1 MRSPGALQRVC
12 ASSGRRIRH
21 AAACRRRRVA
31 CHPPPAR
38 PVPLGTAHRRPRRPL
53 VRRELRTTPAV
64 VPAQELRR
72 GRTAPRIRRAL
83 NPPDSSPLFLEWGR
97 PCLGMTLT
105 SLLVLPR
112 ESTARPQLF
121 ASLIVPRC
129 DHQLTE
135 AAVWRPTGT
144 PVSVDYLL
152 LERIN
157 GDDVRKIFPSS
168 NVQIGTLVC
177 RARGRLW
184 HATVHGLAAW
194 LLQPRRSSSVCV
206 VHVGQ
211 RFSAASTKRRCAVPC

>member
-1 MRSPGALQRVC
+1 MRSAGASQRVC
-12 ASSGRRIRH
+12 APSARRIRH
-21 AAACRRRRVA
+21 AASCRRSRVA
-31 CHPPPAR
+31 CHPPA
-38 PVPLGTAHRRPRRPL
+38 VPLGAAHRRPRRL
-53 VRRELRTTPAV
+53 VTRELPTTPAV
-64 VPAQELRR
+64 PAQEMRR
-72 GRTAPRIRRAL
+72 GRTVHRIRPAL
-83 NPPDSSPLFLEWGR
+83 NPPDSSPLFSESAR
-97 PCLGMTLT
+97 PCLGMTRL

-121 ASLIVPRC
+121 ASLDVTRC
-129 DHQLTE
+129 DHELTE
-135 AAVWRPTGT
+135 AAVWRPPGT

-184 HATVHGLAAW
+184 HATAHVLTAW
-194 LLQPRRSSSVCV
+194 LPQRRRSSSACV

-211 RFSAASTKRRCAVPC
+211 RSLAASTKRRCAVPC